1 MIQPWADA
9 SRLGFSQVTGPWL
22 LASCHLTML
31 AMTRLGAE
39 KFYDRLALWL
49 STGLGVGL
57 ATPAPGTVG
66 SLWGLPL
73 AVAMGTLQQ
82 PISQLAFA
90 TGLVLLAVFIA
101 SRGAANL
108 GGAKDPQAI
117 VIDEFAALPIA
128 YFGVGALGWKKL
140 LLGWLLFRV
149 FDITKPPPC
158 RRIEQLPGGW
168 GIVADD
174 VVAALYAC
182 VILHAIIWIDATLS
196 LGYLQ

>member
-1 MIQPWADA
+1 MP
-9 SRLGFSQVTGPWL
+9 
-22 LASCHLTML
+22 TMTHGGSK
-31 AMTRLGAE
+31 M
-39 KFYDRLALWL
+39 FQDRLSLWL
-49 STGLGVGL
+49 ATGLGVGL

-73 AVAMGTLQQ
+73 AVAMGSLQQ
-82 PISQLAFA
+82 PISQLALA
-90 TGLVLLAVFIA
+90 VGLLAVAVFIA
-101 SRGAANL
+101 GRATSVL
-108 GGAKDPQAI
+108 GEAKDPQAI

-128 YFGVGALGWKKL
+128 FLGFGALGWKKL

-158 RRIEQLPGGW
+158 RRTEQLPGGW

-182 VILHAIIWIDATLS
+182 VILHAIIWIDATVS